1 MRRSP
6 GRWSSLFRPLTH
18 RNGTMQFVTCLP
30 TVHTYC
36 KQPLSSD
43 TIPIG
48 KCEAAQ
54 FNKLY
59 PECSRSSVS

>member
-1 MRRSP
+1 MRHF
-6 GRWSSLFRPLTH
+6 G
-18 RNGTMQFVTCLP
+18 NE
-30 TVHTYC
+30 TVIYC
-36 KQPLSSD
+36 KGSANVIYYIVEPEKPREVPLSSD

-48 KCEAAQ
+48 KREAAQ